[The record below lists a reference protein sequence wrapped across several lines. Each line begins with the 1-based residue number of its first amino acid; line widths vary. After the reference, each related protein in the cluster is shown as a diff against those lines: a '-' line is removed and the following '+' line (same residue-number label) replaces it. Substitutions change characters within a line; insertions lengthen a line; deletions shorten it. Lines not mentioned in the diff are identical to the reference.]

1 MTPAYEHHG
10 RPISRE
16 AFYAIAC
23 DPRRSVAVE
32 ACAGAGKTWMLVARI
47 VRALL
52 EGAKPHEILAITF
65 TKKAAGEMRERL
77 QGALLRHAGA
87 PAGDLQEALVS
98 YGVDAADAP
107 RYHAALGRLAAD
119 VLASGR
125 PVQVRTFH
133 SWFAAL
139 LRNAPLAVL
148 DELGLPASYDL
159 LEDDAEA
166 VRHVWRRFYAALSA
180 ESALRADFEAVVA
193 THGRSQTH
201 KALQAALARRVEFAL
216 ADTAG
221 TLETSVAHFTQ
232 RFAQWTGLDEPG
244 LSLDGEAART
254 RWLARASALGR
265 EANKTPQKAANDV
278 VDALA
283 LGPGAACI
291 AALRKAFFVKDEDR
305 LAKNLAKFPVAQEA
319 EAELQALCAA
329 QAQHEAWL
337 YHQRVVRLTR
347 VLLAEFAQLKRERC
361 WVDMNDV
368 ERAALRMLSDPVL
381 GAWVQERLDA
391 RISHLLVDEFQDT
404 NPLQW
409 QALHSWLSGYAGA
422 GGHPPGVFIVGDP
435 KQSIYRFRRAEPQV
449 FIDACKFITE
459 GLGGDMLASD
469 HTRRNALQVIGA
481 VNGAMLAAAQ
491 ANEFTGF
498 RAHTT
503 ESTSQGQALR
513 LPPVG
518 RDVPPPDGAS
528 GAQHGPPD
536 ALAWRDS
543 LTTPRELPE
552 ETLRTR
558 ECRQAARWVAQR
570 IAEGLA
576 PQQVMVL
583 ARKRD
588 RLALMQDELR
598 ALHIAAQQ
606 PEKADLADVPEVQDI
621 VALIDALISPG
632 HDLSLARALKS
643 PLFGLSDDELV
654 HIALLKQ
661 QAPPTSQRHW
671 LALLQNGAA
680 NAGWPDRLVDAGRTL
695 TRWQGWLHALPPHDA
710 LDAIYHDGDVL
721 ARFAAAAPAA
731 LRLTVQTHLRALL
744 SAALQVDGAR
754 YATPYALV
762 RAIRAGGIQAPV
774 TAAVGAVQLLTVHGA
789 KGLEADLVLLLDT
802 DAPPSLPETMGVLV
816 DWPSQRAAPQRMVF
830 LASEKRPP
838 ACADDLLA
846 TEQQARQREELNALY
861 VALTRARETLVL
873 SAAEPHR
880 SSPGS
885 WWKRLHDLC
894 EAVDVAPAD
903 DGETHR
909 RDTHGGTVVQ
919 PGESF
924 PVPALPALDLM
935 LAARFRELARKGARA
950 SESPE
955 DDTEESL
962 VGKAMHRLLEWSG
975 PGGFTPAQARQAA
988 REFELSPPQA
998 RRAEAMAAAIRSGPG
1013 AWIWQADAIDWHG
1026 NEVTLH
1032 HEGQVLRLDRLVRQR
1047 DTGHW
1052 WVLDFKSAA
1061 RPQDDD
1067 IKLSQLRRYREAYR
1081 QALGMDG
1088 GGAVIRIA
1096 FLTGQGALV
1105 EIE

>member
-1 MTPAYEHHG
+1 MTPAYEHNG
-10 RPISRE
+10 RPVSRE

-52 EGAKPHEILAITF
+52 DGAKPHEILAITF

-77 QGALLRHAGA
+77 QEALLSHSGA
-87 PAGDLQEALVS
+87 PRDVLQAALVS
-98 YGVDAADAP
+98 WGMDAAEAP
-107 RYHAALGRLAAD
+107 RFHEALSK
-119 VLASGR
+119 LASSVLDCGR

-148 DELGLPASYDL
+148 DELGLPASYEL

-166 VRHVWRRFYAALSA
+166 VRHVWRRFYAALA
-180 ESALRADFEAVVA
+180 AQPEYRADFEAVVA

-201 KALQAALARRVEFAL
+201 KALQAALSRRVEFVL
-216 ADTAG
+216 ADGAQ
-221 TLETSVAHFTQ
+221 TLETSVAHFTG
-232 RFAQWTGLDEPG
+232 RFPQWAGLQEPG
-244 LSLDGEAART
+244 LALGGDIARA

-265 EANKTPQKAANDV
+265 EANKTPQKAANEV

-283 LGPGAACI
+283 LEPGAECI

-305 LAKNLAKFPVAQEA
+305 LTKNLVKFAAAQDA

-329 QAQHEAWL
+329 QAQHEAWT
-337 YHQRVVRLTR
+337 YHQRIVRLAR
-347 VLLAEFAQLKRERC
+347 ILLAEFAQLKRERG

-391 RISHLLVDEFQDT
+391 RIAHLLVDEFQDT

-449 FIDACKFITE
+449 FVDACEFIVD
-459 GLGGDMLASD
+459 GLGGDKLASD
-469 HTRRNALQVIGA
+469 HTRRNAPGVIGA
-481 VNGAMLAAAQ
+481 VNGAMLAAGQ
-491 ANEFTGF
+491 AGELPGF

-503 ESTSQGQALR
+503 ESEEKGQTLR
-513 LPPVG
+513 LPMTM
-518 RDVPPPDGAS
+518 RDGGAADDA
-528 GAQHGPPD
+528 GAPYDP
-536 ALAWRDS
+536 LAWRDS

-558 ECRQAARWVAQR
+558 ECRQAAQWIAQCVA
-570 IAEGLA
+570 AGTK
-576 PQQVMVL
+576 PQDVMVL

-588 RLALMQDELR
+588 RLAVMQDELR
-598 ALHIAAQQ
+598 ALHVPAQQ
-606 PEKADLADVPEVQDI
+606 PDKTDLADVPEVQDV
-621 VALIDALISPG
+621 VALMDALVSPG

-643 PLFGLSDDELV
+643 PLFGMGDDDLV
-654 HIALLKQ
+654 RIARLRQKH
-661 QAPPTSQRHW
+661 PHRHW
-671 LALLQNGAA
+671 LQLLQDGEL
-680 NAGWPDRLVDAGRTL
+680 AGRFADAGRTL
-695 TRWQGWLHALPPHDA
+695 TRWQSWLQALPPHDA

-721 ARFAAAAPAA
+721 ARFAAASPAA
-731 LRLTVQTHLRALL
+731 LRLPVQANLRALL

-774 TAAVGAVQLLTVHGA
+774 TAAPGAVRLLTIHGA

-802 DAPPSLPETMGVLV
+802 DAPPPTAETMGVLAN
-816 DWPSQRAAPQRMVF
+816 WPSQERAPQRMVF

-838 ACADDLLA
+838 ACADELLS

-861 VALTRARETLVL
+861 VALTRARKTLVL

-894 EAVDVAPAD
+894 EPVAMEPAPGD
-903 DGETHR
+903 GARGSPALAGGRAPSGETF
-909 RDTHGGTVVQ
+909 TM
-919 PGESF
+919 
-924 PVPALPALDLM
+924 PALPALDTTRVKM
-935 LAARFRELARKGARA
+935 KDATDERGPAD
-950 SESPE
+950 
-955 DDTEESL
+955 DDTGESL
-962 VGKAMHRLLEWSG
+962 VGKALHRLLEWSG
-975 PGGFTPAQARQAA
+975 PDGFTPAQVRQAA
-988 REFELSPPQA
+988 REFELSPEQMH
-998 RRAEAMAAAIRSGPG
+998 RAEGMARAIRSGG
-1013 AWIWQADAIDWHG
+1013 GSWAWNPDVIDWHG
-1026 NEVTLH
+1026 NEVALH
-1032 HEGQVLRLDRLVRQR
+1032 HHGQVMRLDRLVRRR

-1067 IKLSQLRRYREAYR
+1067 IKLKQLRTYREAYR
-1081 QALGMDG
+1081 QALGPDG
-1088 GGAVIRIA
+1088 SQAVIRIA
-1096 FLTGQGALV
+1096 FMTGQGALV